1 MTNTAKTYVPWRDR
15 AFLSVNE
22 AAQIMARSPDWI
34 RARLGEGRLDGRQ
47 LQSGGPVVVTVAS
60 LVRFIDRVETAATP
74 PVVCATRPRLYLAVS
89 NDP

>member
-1 MTNTAKTYVPWRDR
+1 V
-15 AFLSVNE
+15 SVGE
-22 AAQIMARSPDWI
+22 AGQIMARSTDWI

-60 LVRFIDRVETAATP
+60 LARFIDSVETAATP
-74 PVVCATRPRLYLAVS
+74 PVVIVTRPQLYLAIS